1 MPRAQPSDRA
11 PYDPESSIGFLV
23 YKVHQR
29 SSAEFRHL
37 LEPTGLTPPQF
48 AILALLNG
56 QTGQRQAALC
66 ERAAVDP
73 NTMVGI
79 VDRLEAA
86 GLVAR
91 HRDPKDR
98 RAYLVRITS
107 KGRRAF
113 KHCLP
118 LRNRAASRSWVAL
131 SRAEQDQL
139 RNLLRKALG
148 LPRLRAGQEEHAD
161 GG

>member
-1 MPRAQPSDRA
+1 MPRSNPSQRE
-11 PYDPESSIGFLV
+11 PYDLESSIGFLV
-23 YKVHQR
+23 YKAHQR
-29 SSAEFRHL
+29 SSAEFRRL
-37 LEPTGLTPPQF
+37 LEATGLTPPQF
-48 AILALLNG
+48 AILALLYG
-56 QTGQRQAALC
+56 QKGQRQAALC

-98 RAYLVRITS
+98 RAYLVRITT

-113 KHCLP
+113 RHCLP
-118 LRNRAASRSWVAL
+118 LRDRAANRSWVAL

-139 RNLLRKALG
+139 RSLLRKALG
-148 LPRLRAGQEEHAD
+148 LAGSRARQEEHSD
-161 GG
+161 G